1 MQGMIKAVES
11 VLSIIVII
19 GIGYYLSYKNWFNEE
34 ISNAF
39 VKLVTRVTLPMMMF
53 STMIN
58 KFTREDLLGYPIGVL
73 VPMLSIGIC
82 YGIGIFSCKLLKV
95 SEGKKGL
102 FTSMFFNS
110 NTIFMGLPI
119 NVALFGEESIPFVLL
134 YYIGNTTFFWTF
146 GIYEISRDNKENTS
160 KIFSKN
166 NLKNIFSPPLLGY
179 IGGLA
184 FILLNIKVPGF
195 LNDTLSKMGNVTT
208 PISMIFIGITIY
220 SIKFKEI
227 KVNKEILG
235 VLMGRFIVCPIVTL
249 MLCNIFAI
257 PELMRGVFV
266 IQAAMPVMTNTAIV
280 AKSYNVDTEYAAVL
294 IGLSTLLSL
303 IVIPIYMGII

>member
-1 MQGMIKAVES
+1 MEGMIKAVES
-11 VLSIIVII
+11 VLSIIIII
-19 GIGYYLSYKNWFNEE
+19 GIGYYLSYRNWFNEE
-34 ISNAF
+34 VSNTF

-53 STMIN
+53 STMIS
-58 KFTREDLLGYPIGVL
+58 KFTREELLGYPIGVV

-82 YGIGIFSCKLLKV
+82 YMIGIGTCKILKI

-146 GIYEISRDNKENTS
+146 GIYEISKDNKENKS
-160 KIFSKN
+160 KIFSKK
-166 NLKNIFSPPLLGY
+166 NLKNIFSPPLVGY
-179 IGGLA
+179 LIGLA
-184 FILLNIKVPGF
+184 FILLNIKVPVF
-195 LNDTLSKMGNVTT
+195 LNDTFNKMGNVTT

-220 SIKFKEI
+220 SIKFRTVKI
-227 KVNKEILG
+227 NKEIIG
-235 VLMGRFIVCPIVTL
+235 VLVGRFIICPIVTL
-249 MLCNIFAI
+249 ILCDIFGI
-257 PELMRGVFV
+257 PELMRGVFI

-280 AKSYNVDTEYAAVL
+280 AKSYKVDTEYAAIL